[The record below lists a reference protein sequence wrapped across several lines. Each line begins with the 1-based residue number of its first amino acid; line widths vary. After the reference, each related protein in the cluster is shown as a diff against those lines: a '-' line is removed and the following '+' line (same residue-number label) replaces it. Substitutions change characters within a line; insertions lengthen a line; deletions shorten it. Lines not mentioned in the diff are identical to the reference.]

1 MVKVTHNSR
10 GTFATAYVAFA
21 GEHAGREI
29 PSFNSKTADI
39 QHASMSCPIV
49 PCQLW
54 SVHIAVPDTAG
65 CDLKVEYMVAC
76 PSLFSGGPPEMNAVI
91 TGLNWMGTPFPGTP
105 FLQSGVPRP
114 QTAFFSWECTFSDC
128 LLSIAVA
135 SATVTLN
142 TCSPQSIYAY
152 KSCNRVTAEAHWAGR
167 TPCCVQC

>member
-76 PSLFSGGPPEMNAVI
+76 RSLFSGGPPEMNAVI
-91 TGLNWMGTPFPGTP
+91 TGL
-105 FLQSGVPRP
+105 V
-114 QTAFFSWECTFSDC
+114 
-128 LLSIAVA
+128 
-135 SATVTLN
+135 
-142 TCSPQSIYAY
+142 
-152 KSCNRVTAEAHWAGR
+152 
-167 TPCCVQC
+167 